1 MLVPRMSPGP
11 TVVLLFIVDCAQGD
25 RARVT
30 FPEST
35 YLYISTR
42 QNEEPGVRQLFALV
56 LLAGLYVSCVVVW
69 VHCTKPDANRKR
81 SRSQTGVHHPQK
93 VGKLEKI
100 VFFQGLRFR
109 MIQQNHI
116 NFRGDGKP
124 KSKLSR
130 NKLQSRVCYY
140 NISSP
145 RTDR

>member
-56 LLAGLYVSCVVVW
+56 LLAGLYVFMCGRVGALYK
-69 VHCTKPDANRKR
+69 TRRKQKAKQITNRSTSPPKSWKIR
-81 SRSQTGVHHPQK
+81 KNRFFSRSP
-93 VGKLEKI
+93 L
-100 VFFQGLRFR
+100 
-109 MIQQNHI
+109 QNDSAEPYK
-116 NFRGDGKP
+116 FPWRRK
-124 KSKLSR
+124 
-130 NKLQSRVCYY
+130 
-140 NISSP
+140 
-145 RTDR
+145 T